1 MRVSNDNE
9 IVQRVLGGEKAAFG
23 ELIDRHRSETL
34 AFAARILN
42 RLDAEDV
49 VQEAFLAAF
58 LSLRQLRDRTR
69 FRSWLLGIT
78 ANLCRYRLRLMRQG
92 YLHDFVGGEAVPAFV
107 LQDHEPSPE
116 VIYETKEIHQMLRGA
131 IQTLPEEQ
139 RETVALHY
147 VRGLRI
153 SEIAIL
159 SGTPAGT
166 IKARLHRARAALRK
180 ALLAEIE
187 GTRHEK
193 FDGGLSMIEVCVHDI
208 AVRAPMDE
216 HAEWPVSVK
225 DYYKLGIFR
234 VLLLKEVSGDRVLP
248 IWVGPIEGDLIAM
261 QLEHIETPRPMTFDL
276 MANLLRTGNVQV
288 EKVAVTALREN
299 TYFSTIWIRASGAV
313 HEVDARP
320 SDAIALALYA
330 DAPIFVAPETLAAH
344 SLSAAKQFEQLQEE
358 TSRGEKEGLIE
369 PDPKPTKW
377 CSFRSMKHENFEKR
391 KEVPIDPGFFDRY
404 VGRYELLPNLILTI
418 TREGD
423 RLFAQATGQSKFQLF
438 AEGEKDYF
446 LKVTDAQITF
456 EVDAAGRVNQLTL
469 HQAGR
474 DMPAKRIVAQ

>member
-1 MRVSNDNE
+1 VSIADDSE
-9 IVQRVLGGEKAAFG
+9 IVRKVLAGEKAAFSY
-23 ELIDRHRSETL
+23 LIDRYRSETL
-34 AFAARILN
+34 AFAMRLLR

-58 LSLRQLRDRTR
+58 LSLHKLRDWER

-78 ANLCRYRLRLMRQG
+78 ANLCRYRLRLLREG
-92 YLHDFVGGEAVPAFV
+92 YVHDLVGGEVVPAFA
-107 LQDHEPSPE
+107 LEDHEPSPE
-116 VIYETKEIHQMLRGA
+116 VIYETKEIHQMLRAA
-131 IQTLPEEQ
+131 IQALPDEQ
-139 RETVALHY
+139 REMVALHY
-147 VRGLRI
+147 VRGLTI

-159 SGTPAGT
+159 IGTPAGT
-166 IKARLHRARAALRK
+166 IKARLHRARAALRQ

-187 GTRHEK
+187 GARHEE
-193 FDGGLSMIEVCVHDI
+193 FDGGPSMIEVHVHDI
-208 AVRAPMDE
+208 AVQAPKGE

-276 MANLLRTGNVQV
+276 MANLLRTGGVQV
-288 EKVAVTALREN
+288 EKVAVTALRES
-299 TYFSTIWIRASGAV
+299 TYFATIWIRANGAV

-330 DAPIFVAPETLAAH
+330 DAPIFVAAETLAAN
-344 SLSAAKQFEQLQEE
+344 SLSVDKQFEQLEE
-358 TSRGEKEGLIE
+358 QTSKWEKEGLSE
-369 PDPKPTKW
+369 PAPKPMKW

-391 KEVPIDPGFFDRY
+391 KEVPVDPSLFDRFA
-404 VGRYELLPNLILTI
+404 GRYELPPNFILTI

-423 RLFAQATGQSKFQLF
+423 RLYVQATGQSKLELF
-438 AEGEKDYF
+438 AESERDYF

-456 EVDAAGRVNQLTL
+456 EVDAVGSANQLTL
-469 HQAGR
+469 HQSGR
-474 DMPAKRIVAQ
+474 HMPARRIA

>member
-1 MRVSNDNE
+1 MSFADDNE
-9 IVQRVLGGEKAAFG
+9 IVRRVLGGEKAAFG
-23 ELIDRHRSETL
+23 ALIDRHRSETL
-34 AFAARILN
+34 AFAVRMLN

-58 LSLRQLRDRTR
+58 LSLHKLRDQER

-78 ANLCRYRLRLMRQG
+78 ANLCRYRLRLLREG
-92 YLHDFVGGEAVPAFV
+92 YVHDFVGGEVVPAFA
-107 LQDHEPSPE
+107 LKDHEPSPE
-116 VIYETKEIHQMLRGA
+116 VVYETEEIHQMLRGA
-131 IQTLPEEQ
+131 IQALPTEQ

-180 ALLAEIE
+180 ALSAEIE
-187 GTRHEK
+187 GARREE
-193 FDGGLSMIEVCVHDI
+193 FDGGLSMIEVYVHDI
-208 AVRAPMDE
+208 AVQAPKDE

-225 DYYKLGIFR
+225 DYYKLGVFR

-248 IWVGPIEGDLIAM
+248 IWVGPIEGDLIAL

-276 MANLLRTGNVQV
+276 MANLLRTGGIQV

-299 TYFSTIWIRASGAV
+299 TYFATIWIRANGAV

-330 DAPIFVAPETLAAH
+330 DAPIFVAPETLTAN
-344 SLSAAKQFEQLQEE
+344 SLSVDKQFEQLQEQ
-358 TSRGEKEGLIE
+358 TSKSEKEGFIE
-369 PDPKPTKW
+369 PDPKPMKW

-391 KEVPIDPGFFDRY
+391 KEVPVDPSLFDRY
-404 VGRYELLPNLILTI
+404 VGRYELHPNFFLTI

-423 RLFAQATGQSKFQLF
+423 RLFVQGTGQVKNELF
-438 AEGEKDYF
+438 AEGDRNYF
-446 LKVTDAQITF
+446 LKITDAQITF
-456 EVDAAGRVNQLTL
+456 EIDAAGTANQLTL
-469 HQAGR
+469 HQLGR
-474 DMPAKRIVAQ
+474 HMPARRIT